1 MVLTKRMFHDDEMV
15 LGKWMASLGRILLY
29 VLSRC
34 CFPPPLSI
42 PQPKPNRVA
51 VAVAA
56 VIKQA
61 RLSHRPPEQLL
72 QEHGRREQDGVQL
85 PRAVQ
90 AQRNF
95 SRRVRSQVRGLL
107 VRVRLVPVHT
117 GRS

>member
-34 CFPPPLSI
+34 CCPPPY
-42 PQPKPNRVA
+42 PYHNQNPNRVA
-51 VAVAA
+51 VAAA
-56 VIKQA
+56 IMKA
-61 RLSHRPPEQLL
+61 TLSHRAREQLL

-90 AQRNF
+90 AGR
-95 SRRVRSQVRGLL
+95 SVGRRVRAQVRALL
-107 VRVRLVPVHT
+107 VGVRLLPVHT
-117 GRS
+117 ARS